1 MSDITKF
8 QNKRLTEIHNELE
21 KDYTPERVMLEWQKG
36 NKSLEVKQ
44 AFDIHFSDKRDNVNN
59 PYDLMMNLQVIYWV
73 ECYIID
79 SKGNRIKGL
88 PNMWKVGKAVRKTG
102 DTIEQSIK
110 NRFKDKRGGIKLV
123 KIIDYWETFPLASE
137 MIDDELKLNI
147 EYEPEVKHKGTI
159 FGKTEFIK
167 LNSKQ
172 SIKQII
178 QDLVDKY
185 NIKENNRPKSPN

>member
-1 MSDITKF
+1 MGDITKF
-8 QNKRLTEIHNELE
+8 QNKRLTEIHGELE

-44 AFDIHFSDKRDNVNN
+44 AFDIHFSEKRDNVNN
-59 PYDLMMNLQVIYWV
+59 PYDLMMNLQTIYWV

-123 KIIDYWETFPLASE
+123 KIIDCWEVFPLAAE

-172 SIKQII
+172 PIEQII

-185 NIKENNRPKSPN
+185 NISENNLPKSPN

>member
-8 QNKRLTEIHNELE
+8 QNKRLTEIHGELE

-44 AFDIHFSDKRDNVNN
+44 AFDIHFSEKRDNVNN
-59 PYDLMMNLQVIYWV
+59 PYDLMMNLQTIYWV

-123 KIIDYWETFPLASE
+123 KIIDCWEVFPLAAE

-159 FGKTEFIK
+159 FGKTEFIE

-172 SIKQII
+172 PIEQII

-185 NIKENNRPKSPN
+185 NIPKNNLPKSPN

>member
-8 QNKRLTEIHNELE
+8 QNKRLTEIHDELE

-44 AFDIHFSDKRDNVNN
+44 AFDIHFSEKRDNVNN
-59 PYDLMMNLQVIYWV
+59 PYDLMMNLQTIYWV

-123 KIIDYWETFPLASE
+123 KIIDCWEVFPLAAE

-159 FGKTEFIK
+159 FGKTEFIE

-172 SIKQII
+172 PIEQII

-185 NIKENNRPKSPN
+185 NIPKNNLPKSPN